1 MLATV
6 RACRRGG
13 YRETPCE
20 AKLSH
25 WAEVSPQGQPKAAA
39 AWRRMLHAHT
49 VYKLPPV
56 LRAVHGRWRERRGRG
71 MTRRAMRRRKPP
83 RRRSSTNKRS
93 MAWRRGLDPTSGRE
107 NRQPGPR
114 QYLKQG
120 DGLLRLFCSST
131 CWPGLTRT
139 SLLGRSSHARGA
151 GRGPRQLHR
160 GLRQRG
166 TSPSFSGDHRQLRQT
181 AEGRQQRG
189 ERETQK
195 GPRVLSPA
203 RRRPSTEKEDQ
214 RERERV
220 AVACANGAMQA
231 RDSSTRQRIKA
242 LLHVP
247 SISLCSVS
255 PPLAPPPPPSTSSSS
270 AMETVAGYV
279 REGTR
284 PTGQALLLLA
294 GDDVWV
300 RRNVTSGPQVESGRC
315 SQTRL
320 GLPIDDWARFYRM
333 ATPQPGQDGAS

>member
-25 WAEVSPQGQPKAAA
+25 WAEVPPQGQPKAAA

-71 MTRRAMRRRKPP
+71 MTRTAMRRRKPP

-139 SLLGRSSHARGA
+139 SLLGRSSTHAARGGDLDNSA
-151 GRGPRQLHR
+151 GDCVRGELPPPSLETTASSDRQPREDSNAGNGRPRKGRGCCL
-160 GLRQRG
+160 
-166 TSPSFSGDHRQLRQT
+166 
-181 AEGRQQRG
+181 
-189 ERETQK
+189 
-195 GPRVLSPA
+195 PRVVVHQP
-203 RRRPSTEKEDQ
+203 RRKTK
-214 RERERV
+214 ERERV

-242 LLHVP
+242 LLHVQ

-255 PPLAPPPPPSTSSSS
+255 PPPPPLHLPPPPPPPRWRPWLGMFEKEQDRQDRRCCCWLAT
-270 AMETVAGYV
+270 MCGYG
-279 REGTR
+279 E
-284 PTGQALLLLA
+284 
-294 GDDVWV
+294 
-300 RRNVTSGPQVESGRC
+300 
-315 SQTRL
+315 
-320 GLPIDDWARFYRM
+320 M
-333 ATPQPGQDGAS
+333 

>member
-25 WAEVSPQGQPKAAA
+25 WAEVPPQGQPKAAA

-83 RRRSSTNKRS
+83 RRRSLTNKRS
-93 MAWRRGLDPTSGRE
+93 MAWRWGLDSTSGRE

-214 RERERV
+214 REREGRRSMRKRGH
-220 AVACANGAMQA
+220 AGSGQLNKTTHQSPPARPEHFAMQ
-231 RDSSTRQRIKA
+231 R
-242 LLHVP
+242 
-247 SISLCSVS
+247 
-255 PPLAPPPPPSTSSSS
+255 APPPRPPSTFLHLI
-270 AMETVAGYV
+270 
-279 REGTR
+279 
-284 PTGQALLLLA
+284 LLRD
-294 GDDVWV
+294 GDRGWV
-300 RRNVTSGPQVESGRC
+300 CSRRNKTDRTGAAAAGWRRCVGTAKCNIRASSGIRKMQSN
-315 SQTRL
+315 QT
-320 GLPIDDWARFYRM
+320 WA
-333 ATPQPGQDGAS
+333 AD